1 MSQMRSF
8 LRGAPS
14 TPSVNSSAS
23 NRRPYHAAASRRRDP
38 SKSPSQLPP
47 VTPTPLGISSQASE
61 LYPNDNESSF
71 EVDFHRVYRA
81 GNRLEPERLS
91 YAVTHKSQLAGK
103 REISPIWRYGVR
115 LLYSDPEGKQRHYW
129 LCQRCHNEHAKDSVK
144 AVDGY
149 NHIVNHMKKYHRIDV
164 KTGLLPEAA
173 LPPPSWGS
181 PFDAAKVAGSNRLV
195 SHTPWQEEQL
205 QAALI
210 DWVILKDISFAVA
223 TSPEL
228 RGLLTWNRSDLLKA
242 LPTSRATIAEY
253 TRSTLKRRREEIMT
267 LVTTAASKISISV
280 DVWTSSNHLSFLGV
294 VAHFAGKS
302 LLIAL
307 Y

>member
-1 MSQMRSF
+1 MRSF
-8 LRGAPS
+8 LRGASYTPS
-14 TPSVNSSAS
+14 TPSANSSAS
-23 NRRPYHAAASRRRDP
+23 NRRPYHAAASRRSAP
-38 SKSPSQLPP
+38 SESPSQLPP
-47 VTPTPLGISSQASE
+47 VTPTPSGISSQASE
-61 LYPNDNESSF
+61 LYPDDNESSF

-81 GNRLEPERLS
+81 GKRLEPERLS

-115 LLYSDPEGKQRHYW
+115 LMYSDPEGKQRHYW
-129 LCQRCHNEHAKDSVK
+129 LCRRCHNEHAKDSVK

-164 KTGLLPEAA
+164 KTGLLPEVA

-242 LPTSRATIAEY
+242 LPTSRSTIAEY
-253 TRSTLKRRREEIMT
+253 TRSTLERRREEIKT

-280 DVWTSSNHLSFLGV
+280 DVWTSSNYLSFLGV

-302 LLIAL
+302 ISIAL